1 MQGGTYEEKYIKS
14 IVSICDKPTR
24 TAIPLETIR
33 LEKIAVKYSNTKE
46 AIYKLVIGNKAI
58 SRNNCFLVGYSC
70 LTCGVRHEITLN
82 LFMRKVNKN
91 IQACDTCKNKSESKR
106 TQQSQF
112 MKVNMPSII
121 AGVYEKKVKEN
132 TLEAHLVE
140 SAADWKS
147 EDDDFQNAYFLTHL
161 TCEEFDRIRPKIV
174 GIGNEKLTSLTEWEY
189 QPCYRIFNQTRY
201 TPMLIHKES
210 RQVEKPS
217 YISFLCDNCESRFT
231 HRDLE
236 IVKNKL
242 KLLCKDC
249 SLCNRTFR
257 LRQLRLK
264 NGETIL
270 WQSVYERRFIEW
282 CEEKNIPIKNGPK
295 IPFTFQDT
303 ERIYRVDF
311 ELPLHKKI
319 VELKD
324 NHCWHK
330 EQVASGRFA
339 AKEGCARSWAHDKG
353 YTFHVVFPKTLSE
366 FKETL

>member
-1 MQGGTYEEKYIKS
+1 
-14 IVSICDKPTR
+14 
-24 TAIPLETIR
+24 
-33 LEKIAVKYSNTKE
+33 
-46 AIYKLVIGNKAI
+46 
-58 SRNNCFLVGYSC
+58 
-70 LTCGVRHEITLN
+70 
-82 LFMRKVNKN
+82 MRKVNKD
-91 IQACDTCKNKSESKR
+91 IRCCDTCKNKSES
-106 TQQSQF
+106 QF
-112 MKVNMPSII
+112 MKEYMSVP
-121 AGVYEKKVKEN
+121 AGDYKKKEVKKVKDN
-132 TLEAHLVE
+132 TIEEHLVLSE
-140 SAADWKS
+140 TEWKS

-161 TCEEFDRIRPKIV
+161 TIAEFDRIRPKIID
-174 GIGNEKLTSLTEWEY
+174 IGNGKLTEWSGWDY
-189 QPCYRIFNQTRY
+189 HPCYRIFNQTRY
-201 TPMLIHKES
+201 TPMLINKES
-210 RQVEKPS
+210 NQVEKPF
-217 YISFLCDNCESRFT
+217 YISFLCDNCESKFS

-249 SLCNRTFR
+249 SLVNKTFR
-257 LRQLRLK
+257 LRQLKLK

-295 IPFTFQDT
+295 IPFIFQAT
-303 ERIYRVDF
+303 QRTYRVDF

-330 EQVASGRFA
+330 DQVASGRFA
-339 AKEGCARSWAHDKG
+339 AKESCAVSWAQDNG